1 MGRQVC
7 WTINMEQTKKLIP
20 MAIVRSGR
28 FPLMSTFCFGVLT
41 SRLWEQIMITFQS
54 EVQNDHCTPPS
65 SCCPGSLEA
74 CQFSDAFG
82 EGCVQKAMHYLN
94 DKTGTIVGVWALVWL
109 FMLFELFS
117 IKHTVRRI
125 SLSKK
130 WHEGKILKYI

>member
-1 MGRQVC
+1 MCRGRQIC
-7 WTINMEQTKKLIP
+7 QGSLID
-20 MAIVRSGR
+20 
-28 FPLMSTFCFGVLT
+28 
-41 SRLWEQIMITFQS
+41 SRYLIEMLEILKTNNS

-65 SCCPGSLEA
+65 SCCPGSLDE
-74 CQFSDAFG
+74 CQFSEAFV

-94 DKTGTIVGVWALVWL
+94 DKTGTIVGIWALVWI

-130 WHEGKILKYI
+130 WHEGTTHYFMYRL